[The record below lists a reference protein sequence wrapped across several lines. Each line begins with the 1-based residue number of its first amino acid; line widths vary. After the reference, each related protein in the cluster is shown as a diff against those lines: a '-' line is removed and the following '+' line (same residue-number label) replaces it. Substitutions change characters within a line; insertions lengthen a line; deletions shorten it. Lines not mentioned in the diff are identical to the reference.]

1 MTASPSADV
10 QLNVKPAH
18 DSRAR
23 HLTSASSKDRLA
35 TSKSLPA
42 GKNPAMCENV
52 SGGGARAGRAA
63 GGGLGVW
70 RPAAALQPK
79 WLARSSTTISRSIW
93 GLIAAAAAAA
103 AAARHEAARRP
114 QLYLGRR
121 PTDSPRPP
129 ATLRSPVRSVRRPL
143 HDQRGTAVHSCTQL

>member
-103 AAARHEAARRP
+103 AARHEAARRP

-129 ATLRSPVRSVRRPL
+129 ARNPSRVRSVRRPL
-143 HDQRGTAVHSCTQL
+143 HDQRGTAIYSCTQL